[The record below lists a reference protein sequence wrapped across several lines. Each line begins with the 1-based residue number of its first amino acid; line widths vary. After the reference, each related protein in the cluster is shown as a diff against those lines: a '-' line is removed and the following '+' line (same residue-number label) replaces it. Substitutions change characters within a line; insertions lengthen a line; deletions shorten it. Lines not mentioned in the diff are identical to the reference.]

1 MAKRPSAKQLAARRK
16 FTAIMKSGGFK
27 KRKSKSRA
35 PVVHRRTPKRRTTPR
50 KVVKHVKR
58 RTPMARH
65 KRRTPSRSR
74 GFASKIPLI
83 NNPTF
88 KKAAAGVGMATL
100 GVTALALVAP
110 SLAANPIVKPAFALL
125 GGDVVGLAAQLFVGG
140 GLSGILGGSRS
151 STVSGGSGFA

>member
-16 FTAIMKSGGFK
+16 FSAIMKSGGFK
-27 KRKSKSRA
+27 KRKKT
-35 PVVHRRTPKRRTTPR
+35 VHRVIKRTTTPRR
-50 KVVKHVKR
+50 KVVKHVRRTVHMAKRR
-58 RTPMARH
+58 RTP
-65 KRRTPSRSR
+65 RRTHSRSLS
-74 GFASKIPLI
+74 SKIPLI

-140 GLSGILGGSRS
+140 GLSGILGGAKSGG
-151 STVSGGSGFA
+151 VSGGSGFA